1 MEQIRKTK
9 IICTM
14 GPSTEKEGVLEKLML
29 AGMNV
34 ARFNFSHGDHEEQL
48 GRLTKLR
55 ETRERLGL
63 PVAALL
69 DTKGPEIRL
78 REFAEGKIMLE
89 AGQTFTLTT
98 EEVVGDEHRVSISYK
113 ELPKDVSVG
122 THILIDDG
130 LIAMTVKEVTDTDII
145 CEVINGGKVSN
156 KKGVNVPNVEL
167 SMDYVSPKDYKDI
180 VFAVK
185 EDFDF
190 IAASFVRTAADVKQL
205 RDILHEHG
213 GDQIKIIAK
222 IENNQGIQNIDQIIE
237 AADGIMVARGDM
249 GVEIPIEEVPIIQKM
264 IIKKAYH
271 AGKVVVTATQMLDS
285 MMSHPR
291 PTRAEATDV
300 ANAIYD
306 GTSAIMLSGETA
318 AGDYPVEAVETMA
331 RIALRTE
338 ADINYISRL
347 RARNT
352 NEKPSITDAI
362 SHTAC
367 LMAGDLNATS
377 IVTVTKSGRT
387 ARMISKYRPQSPII
401 GGCMSDKVCRQLNL
415 SWGVIPLKVEE
426 KQDADELFDHVL
438 ERSKEAGLI
447 QEGDTVVLTAGVP
460 LGIAGTT
467 NLLKAHIV

>member
-1 MEQIRKTK
+1 MRKTK
-9 IICTM
+9 IICTL
-14 GPSTEKEGVLEKLML
+14 GPSTDKGDVLEQLML
-29 AGMNV
+29 SGMNV
-34 ARFNFSHGDHEEQL
+34 ARLNFSHDTYENQKKRIDKVKAL
-48 GRLTKLR
+48 RTKHN
-55 ETRERLGL
+55 L
-63 PVAALL
+63 PVACLL

-78 REFAEGKIMLE
+78 KTFKDERVTLE
-89 AGQTFTLTT
+89 MGQDFCLTT
-98 EEVVGDEHRVSISYK
+98 RDVEGT
-113 ELPKDVSVG
+113 KDIVSV
-122 THILIDDG
+122 THKDLHKDIHVGSSILIDDG
-130 LIAMTVKEVTDTDII
+130 LVGLKVVAIKGQDIH
-145 CEVINGGKVSN
+145 CKVENGGTISN
-156 KKGVNVPNVEL
+156 RKGVNIPGVEL
-167 SMDYVSPKDYKDI
+167 SIPFMSEKD
-180 VFAVK
+180 K
-185 EDFDF
+185 EDLLFGIKQDVDF
-190 IAASFVRTAADVKQL
+190 VAASFTRTAD
-205 RDILHEHG
+205 DIKEMKAFLKANG
-213 GDQIKIIAK
+213 GEDIRIIAK
-222 IENNQGIQNIDQIIE
+222 IENSQGVDNIDSIIE
-237 AADGIMVARGDM
+237 ACEGIMVARGDM

-318 AGDYPVEAVETMA
+318 AGDYPVEAVETMV

-347 RARNT
+347 RARKT

-426 KQDADELFDHVL
+426 KQDADELFNHAL

>member
-78 REFAEGKIMLE
+78 REFAEGKVMLE

-130 LIAMTVKEVTDTDII
+130 LIAMTVKEVKDTDII